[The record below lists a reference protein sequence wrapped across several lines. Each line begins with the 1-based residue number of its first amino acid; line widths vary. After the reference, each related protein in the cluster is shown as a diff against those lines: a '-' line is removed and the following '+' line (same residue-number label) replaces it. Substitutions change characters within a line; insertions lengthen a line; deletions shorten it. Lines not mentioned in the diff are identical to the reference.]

1 MPFKTIMTKIPMLMM
16 LEVKVYLLQGLKVVK
31 GSQTVVLL
39 MSKNH
44 VLYLIVHKLWNN
56 TIHKTITIQQ
66 LKISYADNS

>member
-39 MSKNH
+39 MSKSH